1 MLDFNDLLGKGF
13 GFDYLSGNITF
24 NQGVATLQN
33 MMAVGSSAN
42 LALTGEL
49 DLVNKTQSLNLK
61 SFPSF
66 GLATPVAGIASMITT
81 LTLQNPFDRV
91 LLSEYAIT
99 GSWDVPEVI
108 KLDDRKGDGEVPV
121 EKN

>member
-1 MLDFNDLLGKGF
+1 MLDFNDLLSKGF
-13 GFDYLSGNITF
+13 GFDYLSGSIILDNGI
-24 NQGVATLQN
+24 ATMQDML
-33 MMAVGSSAN
+33 AIGSSAN

-49 DLVNKTQSLNLK
+49 DLVNETQSLNLK

-66 GLATPVAGIASMITT
+66 GLATPVAGIASMIAT

-99 GSWDVPEVI
+99 GSWDAPKII
-108 KLDDRKGDGEVPV
+108 KLDEAGSDGIP
-121 EKN
+121 EK